1 MKKNS
6 LFIISVLSVLCFTSC
21 QDYSQPIRID
31 NKNFELTLP
40 GFVKEEDLADDA
52 IVEYANRF
60 RNFYIV
66 VFQLKDSITKDSLW
80 LETTQRLTKSLAEH
94 KIDSLQRGPDQIF
107 TTIKGKFKD
116 EILPLEIKDKKGSV
130 IFDSDEYIIYN
141 SFNEIPEDDLEYI
154 WYLDCHNENITNI
167 DFKITKSNLI

>member
-21 QDYSQPIRID
+21 QDYSQTVRID
-31 NKNFELTLP
+31 KKEFELTLP

-94 KIDSLQRGPDQIF
+94 KIDTLQRGPDQII

-116 EILPLEIKDKKGSV
+116 EKEP
-130 IFDSDEYIIYN
+130 IIYTQKLIYKKEN
-141 SFNEIPEDDLEYI
+141 SYLITVWTRGQERYKKYETEIGSI
-154 WYLDCHNENITNI
+154 ISS
-167 DFKITKSNLI
+167 FKTRS